1 MRNARQYVDVF
12 LLAAAGLLSLAILS
26 GCAGHEPPLQN
37 ARTAVIPGRDTAGLS
52 QADAQEEVL
61 AKAARI
67 TVDHGFRYFTL
78 AKVPPSAQ
86 AATAP
91 VALTP
96 GAGITIRLF
105 HEGEIKPSRPG
116 TWDAFRILSQNKNA
130 TG

>member
-1 MRNARQYVDVF
+1 VDVF

-67 TVDHGFRYFTL
+67 TVDHGFRYFSL
-78 AKVPPSAQ
+78 VSVSSSAQ
-86 AATAP
+86 TATAP
-91 VALTP
+91 VTLSP

-105 HEGEIKPSRPG
+105 RDGGIKPSRPG
-116 TWDAFRILSQNKNA
+116 TWDAFRLL
-130 TG
+130 